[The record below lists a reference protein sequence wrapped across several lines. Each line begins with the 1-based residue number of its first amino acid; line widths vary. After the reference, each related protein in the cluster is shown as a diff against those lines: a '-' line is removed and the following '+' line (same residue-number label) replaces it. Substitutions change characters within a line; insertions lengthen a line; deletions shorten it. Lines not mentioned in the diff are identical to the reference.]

1 MTRAAHA
8 LFVLRAHE
16 RLAHV
21 GTQTDGPPARRRR
34 LLSRFGS
41 RAGRGS

>member
-1 MTRAAHA
+1 MNRAAHA

-21 GTQTDGPPARRRR
+21 GTPSDGPPARRRR
-34 LLSRFGS
+34 LVTRLGR
-41 RAGRGS
+41 RAVG